1 VASACTDSVDLRF
14 FCSSGSLLPATQRYY
29 TTLVQAV
36 ETLRNLHFLRH
47 RLLITT
53 FNKNPEAYTADE
65 NGAEVTN
72 HGPAEMPA
80 YVAKRLNGS
89 KNRFKKKGTPAERE
103 AAVEARRQAVLTE
116 KKNKAR
122 KYIDKVETYG
132 KMAAAAAAE
141 ANNFEGKMQENM
153 EFSEKCEQ

>member
-1 VASACTDSVDLRF
+1 MHSVYKRRIQQTINTSDNILYSMS
-14 FCSSGSLLPATQRYY
+14 CS
-29 TTLVQAV
+29 
-36 ETLRNLHFLRH
+36 
-47 RLLITT
+47 T
-53 FNKNPEAYTADE
+53 FTYTADE
-65 NGAEVTN
+65 NGAEVSN

-122 KYIDKVETYG
+122 KYIDKVEAYG
-132 KMAAAAAAE
+132 KIAAAAAVE
-141 ANNFEGKMQENM
+141 ENNFGEKMQENT
-153 EFSEKCEQ
+153 EFSEKCEQWAFCIKE